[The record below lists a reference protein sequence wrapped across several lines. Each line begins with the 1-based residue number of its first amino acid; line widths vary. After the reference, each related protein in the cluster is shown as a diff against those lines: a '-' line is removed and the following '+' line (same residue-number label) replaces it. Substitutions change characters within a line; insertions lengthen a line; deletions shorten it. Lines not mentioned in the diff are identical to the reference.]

1 MALGRVGLAGTLE
14 AAVGRLALT
23 GGTAQLFAER
33 YLFGSFAASEADSD
47 AVQGFEDADL
57 GLDTVEP
64 AQVAVS
70 GGSGAP
76 VVSGLLARWEFDETA
91 GATVVDDVGG
101 YDLTTY
107 GAVSV
112 NQPGLSDSENAGG
125 YGRRFNE
132 DVGSQIYGGYG
143 QATADAP
150 FRAAMRAPD
159 LTIFID
165 FTTAAGGWQSN
176 NVIFYVGSG
185 DFNHSSD
192 ADATLLR
199 VYTQVNSI
207 GVSWTS
213 TTGNLENFT
222 VPHTFPPDDQ
232 PPPYERLKLHITMSD
247 DGGGQRIV
255 RIYLAGALLGTS
267 DPLPP
272 PAVTIGTTDDIWV
285 CREEPNPVPAP
296 PGTTTFDKDP
306 GWGAA
311 TLWQMKIWSRALG
324 PDEVGQDSESSGQT
338 TTVIPATCKPHI
350 ARPVIIALVYD
361 SEAAATSGAEPLYR
375 WATADAEQDG
385 TQLYGEILSVGS
397 TRRAFSA
404 ERGITRQ
411 TVNLR
416 LRNARGERDPW
427 FRDASFLGYIFKLY
441 LGYLDADAAT
451 NRLIGTFVI
460 DRPAS
465 ITANHIELE
474 LIDRSDL
481 LVGSIRQPPTL
492 GQIWSAIAANFS
504 FGNFTPQPPSNSD
517 ERPAV
522 PFGEAWVRP
531 VAMVVETALTLGEN
545 QTPGPQH
552 LFLILGAS
560 KRGWRDLNN
569 AEYRPWILAR
579 PTGAGGPTVDSYA
592 PRGVGMATRYP
603 PAVVAPG
610 YEVLPVG
617 NLRWIFHEAPNN
629 NSLDENDIPI
639 IKYID
644 VYSDLPF
651 SAYDRLPWNIAVL
664 HISTTGI
671 ANMREFESDINSL
684 SAQGVPLEGGFNDYP
699 WPSGWSWGTAID
711 GANTME
717 ALLTQQIPIV
727 CRSPW
732 GAENIEGERNGRD
745 AMAILQEILT
755 VYTIRSTHGPNIIS
769 AYIDLDSMETVHRSQ
784 QGTVVAGALAGG
796 EDAMQVLTSICASH
810 QIDAFW
816 GPDEKI
822 HFLTDGVN
830 ADTIRNLS
838 SLNLITDE
846 SDIQEGSWSSR
857 IPIGNERWGM
867 ASVFVPQGLPPDSSL
882 ASSGYRSSALA
893 QAYGR
898 DIRKDVEVSW
908 RRVMVTQR
916 SNTET
921 APADPD
927 EDISLVVQTQP
938 SAWAWEIDD
947 ALFYAF
953 GSQETI
959 HTFTLPLR
967 GWRYLPGDYLRI
979 QHWAGMNESGG
990 FTSRLGRVES
1000 AELDWSAKTVTIEV
1014 LDRGALDD
1022 VQPWIIDA
1030 ASNWRRYTPEPGRY
1044 VSLTATSTTVSCGS
1058 WDAEAQEVTPGDE
1071 LWIRARGSYN
1081 SGAGFVGRIASV
1093 AVGGSSFELDDPAPA
1108 TSASEEDFEI
1118 RRTHETPPS
1127 EADFAGQYIGLT
1139 DANDRYGS
1147 LCDLEIAAAD
1157 DPVPSGTVDAAW
1169 RAGEHGAFV
1178 NLEPGYALWG
1188 P

>member
-1 MALGRVGLAGTLE
+1 MASGRAPLAGTLE

-57 GLDTVEP
+57 GLDPVEL

-70 GGSGAP
+70 GGSSAP

-101 YDLTTY
+101 YDFTTY
-107 GAVSV
+107 GATSV

-165 FTTAAGGWQSN
+165 FTTAAGGWGSN
-176 NVIFYVGSG
+176 NIILYVGSG

-222 VPHTFPPDDQ
+222 VPHTFPNDEEATS
-232 PPPYERLKLHITMSD
+232 ERLKLHITMSD

-272 PAVTIGTTDDIWV
+272 PAGGIGTTDDIWV
-285 CREEPNPVPAP
+285 CREEPNPVPSPA
-296 PGTTTFDKDP
+296 GTTTVDKDP

-311 TLWQMKIWSRALG
+311 TLWQMKIWGHALG

-338 TTVIPATCKPHI
+338 TTVIQPTCKPHI

-385 TQLYGEILSVGS
+385 TQLYGEILSVGG
-397 TRRAFSA
+397 TRRALSA

-411 TVNLR
+411 TVSLR

-460 DRPAS
+460 DRPAR
-465 ITANHIELE
+465 ITANHVELE

-481 LVGSIRQPPTL
+481 LAGTIRQPPTMQ
-492 GQIWSAIAANFS
+492 QIWSVLAATED
-504 FGNFTPQPPSNSD
+504 FGNFTPSSPPSNPD
-517 ERPAV
+517 ERPVV

-531 VAMVVETALTLGEN
+531 VWMTIGTSLILGQN
-545 QTPGPQH
+545 QTEGPQH
-552 LFLILGAS
+552 HFLVLGAS
-560 KRGWRDLNN
+560 KRAWRDLNN
-569 AEYRPWILAR
+569 GEYKPWLFAR
-579 PTGAGGPTVDSYA
+579 PTGGGNPSADAYA
-592 PRGVGMATRYP
+592 PRGVGMSTRYP

-617 NLRWIFHEAPNN
+617 NLRWIFHAAPNN
-629 NSLDENDIPI
+629 DDLSENDIPA
-639 IKYID
+639 IKYIA
-644 VYSDLPF
+644 VHSDPLDP
-651 SAYDRLPWNIAVL
+651 LPWYVAVL
-664 HISTTGI
+664 HVSADTI
-671 ANMREFESDINSL
+671 ARMREFQEDVNSL
-684 SAQGVPLEGGFNDYP
+684 SVQGVPLEGGFNDYP

-711 GANTME
+711 GANTLE
-717 ALLTQQIPIV
+717 NIIAQQPSLV
-727 CRSPW
+727 VRSPW
-732 GAENIEGERNGRD
+732 GAENLEGETNGRD

-755 VYTIRSTHGPNIIS
+755 AYAIRPTSGPSIIS
-769 AYIDLDSMETVHRSQ
+769 TYVDLASMETVHRSQ

-796 EDAMQVLTSICASH
+796 EDAMEVLTAICASH

-838 SLNLITDE
+838 SLTLVTDE

-882 ASSGYRSSALA
+882 ASSGYRSAALA

-916 SNTET
+916 SNTEV

-927 EDISLVVQTQP
+927 EDVSLVVQTQP

-953 GSQETI
+953 GAQETI

-1030 ASNWRRYTPEPGRY
+1030 ASNWRRYVPEPGRY
-1044 VSLTATSTTVSCGS
+1044 VSLTATSTTVACGS
-1058 WDAEAQEVTPGDE
+1058 WDAEAQGVTPGDE

-1081 SGAGFVGRIASV
+1081 SGAGFVGRIDSV
-1093 AVGGSSFELDDPAPA
+1093 AVGGASFELDALSPAPA

-1127 EADFAGQYIGLT
+1127 EADFPGQYIGRI
-1139 DANDRYGS
+1139 DANDLYGS
-1147 LCDLEIAAAD
+1147 LCDLTIAAAD
-1157 DPVPSGTVDAAW
+1157 DPAPTGTVDAAW
-1169 RAGEHGAFV
+1169 RAGEHGAFI